1 MIDCNCIL
9 KGVLLCLILYIVV
22 RMINETVSD
31 NTITEF
37 KKMREMQ
44 KIDGEIDGEIDREVK
59 EEIRTLE
66 QMAKEEVSL
75 NGNLSGNQVI
85 EKFSNNKKVILFYGS
100 SCPASLNFMS
110 SWNNI
115 KKSVINT
122 DILEVECYQDRE
134 SCQRHQIKLLP
145 TLVIYDG
152 KGNEKKLEGNH
163 PYQNVV
169 QELKLFGIQI
179 DELKEGF
186 VVEAINDEIH
196 LEEDNCGSTYFERR
210 QGPEFC
216 ALNGNPSGCFDPT
229 SSSNMNSFNSAYDV
243 VGSYLTQYGDNQEQM
258 NECAK
263 KHSHMIREF
272 GLDNPSSLEKI
283 QNYQKEIE
291 EGESRPLIKGTNYKE
306 NNKIISAIK
315 HSLTA

>member
-1 MIDCNCIL
+1 
-9 KGVLLCLILYIVV
+9 
-22 RMINETVSD
+22 MINKTVSD
-31 NTITEF
+31 NTIIEF
-37 KKMREMQ
+37 KK
-44 KIDGEIDGEIDREVK
+44 IHEIDEEINREVK

-75 NGNLSGNQVI
+75 NNNNNNLSTNQVI

-100 SCPASLNFMS
+100 SCPASLNFMP

-122 DILEVECYQDRE
+122 DILEIECYQDRE
-134 SCQRHQIKLLP
+134 SCLRHQIKLLP

-186 VVEAINDEIH
+186 LVEAINNEIH
-196 LEEDNCGSTYFERR
+196 QEKDNCGSTYFEIR
-210 QGPEFC
+210 QGPIFC

-229 SSSNMNSFNSAYDV
+229 SSTNMNSFNSAYDV
-243 VGSYLTQYGDNQEQM
+243 VGSYLTQYEGNQEQM

-272 GLDNPSSLEKI
+272 GLDNPLSLEKI